1 MEETIIKKIWELSP
15 KINDKE
21 SYSELTSLTKMLI
34 NQYENQGRLEVNP
47 FDSARKRQLSLP
59 TEELSEKLKG
69 RICLVTG
76 GLGFVGSALLK
87 ELLKFDLK
95 IIYVLDNQE
104 NYIGSTKSLLSE
116 KITIILCDITDSKKV
131 SEIFIQINPEFVFHA
146 AAQRNPDYAESHICQ
161 TVRTNILGTLNIV
174 EACEN
179 SNTVKEF
186 VFSSTFKCSRYYT
199 EEIYAATKKICE
211 YIIDYYS
218 RKGAIRYSMVRFTHI
233 IDNSLMDWQLQAS
246 AEKEEYVK
254 VHSPGKFVTAQNV
267 QEAAILMLNALKY
280 SEDKKCNFLIV
291 KNLEWPVESLEVAL
305 FYIKKSKR
313 NIPVIFVGNPKGY
326 REKFFRGQF
335 DWNHPKDLN
344 LLLNVYENRI
354 SRLTQN
360 KDMIISNICP
370 ANTHLVEKVLHNVK
384 NISGE
389 EETKIVLLEGLKEI
403 FIDSLTSV
411 DPSVTFDILKWGI
424 NPKYLKSDN
433 LTLSDF
439 DTFVPLMVQTLK
451 NTQYWPEIKD
461 FLKTKA

>member
-1 MEETIIKKIWELSP
+1 MEETMIKKIWELSP
-15 KINDKE
+15 KINEQE
-21 SYSELTSLTKMLI
+21 SYSELTTLTKMLI
-34 NQYENQGRLEVNP
+34 NQYEDQGRLEVNP
-47 FDSARKRQLSLP
+47 FETARNRQLSLP
-59 TEELSEKLKG
+59 FEELSEKLKG

-76 GLGFVGSALLK
+76 GLGYVGSALLK

-95 IIYVLDNQE
+95 RIYVLDNQE
-104 NYIGSTKSLLSE
+104 NIGESHTLQSD
-116 KITIILCDITDSKKV
+116 KITFISCDITDSQKV
-131 SEIFIQINPEFVFHA
+131 SDIFIQIKPEFVFHT
-146 AAQRNPDYAESHICQ
+146 AAQRNPDYAESHISQ
-161 TVRTNILGTLNIV
+161 TVRTNVLGTMNIA

-179 SNTVKEF
+179 SNSVKEC
-186 VFSSTFKCSRYYT
+186 VFSSTGKCSRYYT
-199 EEIYAATKKICE
+199 EEVYAASKKICE
-211 YIIDYYS
+211 QILEYYS
-218 RKGAIRYSMVRFTHI
+218 RKGVVRYSMVRFTHI

-305 FYIKKSKR
+305 FYIKNSKR

-344 LLLNVYENRI
+344 LLLNVYENRL
-354 SRLTQN
+354 SRLSQN
-360 KDMIISNICP
+360 QDMIISNICP
-370 ANTHLVEKVLHNVK
+370 ANTHLVEKVLQNVK

-403 FIDSLTSV
+403 FTDTLTSV

-424 NPKYLKSDN
+424 NPKYLNSDN
-433 LTLSDF
+433 LTISDF

-451 NTQYWPEIKD
+451 DTKYWPVIKS
-461 FLKTKA
+461 FL